1 MNSLINMHKF
11 LAFLRNIYESIAC
24 PVYDAAA
31 VTRGRCRDEAGK
43 KKIKTK
49 NKCGKQVN
57 RFWDSEWTEQKRRSE
72 LWRIIK
78 KHELLQFNQA

>member
-11 LAFLRNIYESIAC
+11 LPFLRNIYESIAC
-24 PVYDAAA
+24 PVYDAA
-31 VTRGRCRDEAGK
+31 TRGRCRDEAGK
-43 KKIKTK
+43 K
-49 NKCGKQVN
+49 NENECGKQVN
-57 RFWDSEWTEQKRRSE
+57 RFWDSEWTEQKRSE